1 MKNLIFLM
9 LLAPTV
15 SIAAALVLTPGQPMQ
30 AILPTANG
38 YNIVDMGGNG
48 VTQVMD
54 VGGMTAIVGPNAPAT
69 FILHDSGA
77 PTPEMLVPLRSA
89 SEAPP
94 GLWDR

>member
-15 SIAAALVLTPGQPMQ
+15 SIAAALVLTPGKPMQ
-30 AILPTANG
+30 AITPTANG
-38 YNIVDMGGNG
+38 YNILDMGGNG

-54 VGGMTAIVGPNAPAT
+54 LGGMTAIVGSNAPAT

-77 PTPEMLVPLRSA
+77 PTPEMLVPLPNTELA
-89 SEAPP
+89 LPIE
-94 GLWDR
+94 

>member
-30 AILPTANG
+30 AIVPTANG
-38 YNIVDMGGNG
+38 YNILDMGGNG
-48 VTQVMD
+48 ITQVMD

-69 FILHDSGA
+69 FILHDSGV
-77 PTPEMLVPLRSA
+77 PTPEMLVPLPNTELA
-89 SEAPP
+89 LPIE
-94 GLWDR
+94 

>member
-9 LLAPTV
+9 LLAPTL

-30 AILPTANG
+30 AIVPTANG
-38 YNIVDMGGNG
+38 YNILDMGGNG

-54 VGGMTAIVGPNAPAT
+54 VGGMTAIVGSNAPTT

-77 PTPEMLVPLRSA
+77 PTPEMLVPLPNTELA
-89 SEAPP
+89 LPIE
-94 GLWDR
+94 